1 MDIRNFGTLRKRQ
14 SNLDVQNELSNEHFT
29 VELNQILSTDA
40 SVQPKDS
47 NLPQTSAAAS
57 VNLEPEFDL
66 GTLED
71 GPARPVLNA
80 YPIRNNRKFLK
91 KWYDEYSWLEYSVN
105 EDASYCFSEPEVL
118 VAQILSSPY
127 NLKKRRHLPWNRCTD
142 CWTGIHSQD

>member
-1 MDIRNFGTLRKRQ
+1 MDIRNFGTLRQ
-14 SNLDVQNELSNEHFT
+14 SNLDVHNELPNEDST

-40 SVQPKDS
+40 SVQPTDS
-47 NLPQTSAAAS
+47 NLTQTSAAAS
-57 VNLEPEFDL
+57 VNLKPEFDL

-105 EDASYCFSEPEVL
+105 EDASYCFPCRVR
-118 VAQILSSPY
+118 A
-127 NLKKRRHLPWNRCTD
+127 LP
-142 CWTGIHSQD
+142 